1 MYDDEEDED
10 VHIIPTFDVREH
22 TSARSCW
29 CKPTDEGGGI
39 WVHHPEEEDDGI
51 RH

>member
-22 TSARSCW
+22 
-29 CKPTDEGGGI
+29 
-39 WVHHPEEEDDGI
+39 I
-51 RH
+51 RGYTPSRGAGA